1 MDSEDISAINAWLIH
16 NELTINNIE
25 SQIIQLHLEINALE
39 DLQSALKVQRESV
52 QDSLKGE

>member
-25 SQIIQLHLEINALE
+25 SQIIGLHLEINALE

-52 QDSLKGE
+52 QESLKGE